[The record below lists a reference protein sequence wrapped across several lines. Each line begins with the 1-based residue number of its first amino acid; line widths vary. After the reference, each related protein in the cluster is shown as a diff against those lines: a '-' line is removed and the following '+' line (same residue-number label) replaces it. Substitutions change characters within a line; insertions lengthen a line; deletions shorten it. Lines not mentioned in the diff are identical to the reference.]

1 MYYLSLQSVG
11 SKRRMCHGI
20 RTHIRTFLPLLTVL
34 FNYFIYR
41 SVLRHLRFYMVE
53 PFPQSRLAENSFK
66 LFITDPQEKLLLPN
80 RFTKLCILL
89 KEYFRLHCHRVNI
102 SRLIVQT
109 SNFFFWLI
117 FLVSSSSSLT
127 TLRFPYSSS
136 INTNLG
142 KFSKFST
149 SSISKR
155 FSSFSTII
163 TFSQN
168 LSSSV
173 KP

>member
-89 KEYFRLHCHRVNI
+89 KEYFRLHLSQSEYQQANCANVQLLLLVNI
-102 SRLIVQT
+102 SSKLLIIIDC
-109 SNFFFWLI
+109 FEIPI
-117 FLVSSSSSLT
+117 FLIHKYKS
-127 TLRFPYSSS
+127 R
-136 INTNLG
+136 
-142 KFSKFST
+142 
-149 SSISKR
+149 
-155 FSSFSTII
+155 
-163 TFSQN
+163 
-168 LSSSV
+168 
-173 KP
+173 